1 MVKIIKLKPLLISL
15 LISVGTGALA
25 GILTMGTS
33 KIYGSLTKPSF
44 APPSYLFPI
53 VWTILFILMGISA
66 YLVYMTD
73 SPAKSTAL
81 KIYLVQ
87 LAVNF
92 LWSIIFF
99 SLNAYFFAFIWLVLL
114 WVLIIFML
122 YYFYMVNPVAAYLQI
137 PYFLWV
143 TFAGVLN
150 FSVAMLN

>member
-81 KIYLVQ
+81 KIYLAQ

-122 YYFYMVNPVAAYLQI
+122 YYFYTVNPVAAYLQI

-143 TFAGVLN
+143 AFAGVLN

>member
-15 LISVGTGALA
+15 LISVGTGTFA

-73 SPAKSTAL
+73 SPAKGNAL
-81 KIYLVQ
+81 KIYLAQ

-122 YYFYMVNPVAAYLQI
+122 YYFYTVNPVAAYLQI

>member
-1 MVKIIKLKPLLISL
+1 MVKIIKLKPLLINL

-73 SPAKSTAL
+73 SPAKGTAL
-81 KIYLVQ
+81 KIYLAQ

-122 YYFYMVNPVAAYLQI
+122 YYFYTVNPVAAYLQI